1 MKEWRNIDTMCK
13 SPLKGFQIGWTEKK
27 KPNYMICSYHV
38 DHVEKI
44 KGTWTKQYDTFIS
57 SLASEYV
64 KDFQE
69 IPCGHCIECYLNYSQ
84 QWANRCM
91 LELTDYEPCE
101 CWFLTLTYDEQH
113 IMDINSDVFAGT
125 LMKSDL
131 QKFWKRLRQF
141 VERDV
146 GEKSRI
152 RYFACGEYGTN
163 TFRPHYHAILYGFPW
178 TDLHP
183 IGRSKSGFPLFECL
197 TLGKIW
203 GNGYVTVSPVTW
215 ETCAYTA
222 RYVMKKVDKSY
233 DQNLYEKNNLEREFV
248 TMSRRPGIGLS
259 YYELHKEKIY
269 EFDQIILSTADG
281 GKIIHPPKYFD
292 DKYELDNPEKYEEIK
307 EQRKEK
313 AENIR
318 LEKMCH
324 TDKEYLEQLRTEA
337 ETLQRRL
344 KGLRRDKI

>member
-1 MKEWRNIDTMCK
+1 MCK
-13 SPLKGFQIGWTEKK
+13 SPLKGFQIGLTENR
-27 KPNYMICSYHV
+27 KPNYMVCSYHV
-38 DHVEKI
+38 DHIEKI
-44 KGTWTKQYDTFIS
+44 HGKWVKQYDSFIS

-101 CWFLTLTYDEQH
+101 CWFLTLTYDDEH
-113 IMDINSDVFAGT
+113 IMDINSDVFPGT

-141 VERDV
+141 VEREC

-163 TFRPHYHAILYGFPW
+163 TFRPHYHAILYGFPYVNLK
-178 TDLHP
+178 T
-183 IGRSKSGFPLFECL
+183 IGRSKSGFPLFECE
-197 TLGKIW
+197 TLSKIW

-233 DQNLYEKNNLEREFV
+233 DQSLYEKNNLEREFV
-248 TMSRRPGIGLS
+248 AMSRRPGIGLS
-259 YYELHKEKIY
+259 YYELNKSKIY
-269 EFDQIILSTADG
+269 EFDQIILSTANG

-307 EQRKEK
+307 ERRKEK
-313 AENIR
+313 AENAR
-318 LEKMCH
+318 LERMCH

-337 ETLQRRL
+337 EHLQRRL

>member
-1 MKEWRNIDTMCK
+1 MCK
-13 SPLKGFQIGWTEKK
+13 SPLKGFQIGWTEKR

-44 KGTWTKQYDTFIS
+44 KGVWTKQYDSFIS
-57 SLASEYV
+57 SLAQEYV
-64 KDFQE
+64 KEFTE

-101 CWFLTLTYDEQH
+101 CWFLTLTYDNEH
-113 IMDINSDVFAGT
+113 IPDINSDMFAGT
-125 LMKSDL
+125 LLKEDL

-146 GEKSRI
+146 GERSRI

-178 TDLHP
+178 VDLQP
-183 IGRSKSGFPLFECL
+183 WSRSKSGFPLFRSTLLESIWKNGIVCL
-197 TLGKIW
+197 
-203 GNGYVTVSPVTW
+203 SPVTW

-233 DQNLYEKNNLEREFV
+233 DQKLYFENNLEPEFI

-259 YYELHKEKIY
+259 YYELNKDKIY
-269 EFDQIILSTADG
+269 KFDQIIISTMDG
-281 GKIIHPPKYFD
+281 GKIIKPPKYYDSKFEVD
-292 DKYELDNPEKYEEIK
+292 DPIAYENIK
-307 EQRKEK
+307 IKRKEVS
-313 AENIR
+313 ENIR
-318 LEKMCH
+318 LSKLSH
-324 TDKEYLEQLRTEA
+324 TDKEYLDLLQTEA
-337 ETLQRRL
+337 ETLQKRL
-344 KGLRRDKI
+344 KALRRDKI